1 MSNSRHVIFVV
12 GMHRSGTSAVA
23 GALGLVGAGMPA
35 TLIPPAEDNPKGFF
49 ESRKVV
55 NLNDRILNAVNA
67 SWDRIPFFMKG
78 ESQEPARLS
87 EWVNDTFHAEI
98 DRVLQAEFG
107 EVSGPVI
114 LKDPRLCLLLPAW
127 EAGIERLGWTFS
139 HVFVVR
145 DPQEVAASL
154 ARRNGMPTARAKQLW
169 TRYNADA
176 LSCLPEGT
184 PIIRFEAFR
193 HDPAGTLVNA
203 GLAEAEALPDSLRDF
218 VDPVSPASDCESFVR
233 RPARIPLIE
242 RIVNSCI
249 GQGSSIASFTER
261 EPRVGQLNR
270 FLLATAEN
278 NGDIFRLG
286 QARKS
291 QPIAISGTRKVIFHC
306 HLFKNAGT
314 SVDHV
319 LKSAFGE
326 AWNEQ
331 EFPGGTANESNA
343 DFVLSHIVAN
353 TRFTVFSSHTG
364 NWFLDFNLGPRLQ
377 VFPIIFLRH
386 PILRIESAYK
396 FERQQ
401 TDVTA
406 GSQLAKEV
414 DLAEYIRTRLD
425 RTADYALTNF
435 QARRLAFFASR
446 DVADIETS
454 AFSAMERLPF
464 IGLVEDFGGSM
475 QRMEA
480 YLKPH
485 FPNFEGFVTQKNVT
499 SDGQSSVDEKLGRIR
514 DQIGDELMERLVA
527 ANRIDIELYQQLAA
541 SVLAPAIE
549 TNHDEPAEE
558 AEPVTNLVD

>member
-1 MSNSRHVIFVV
+1 MSDPRHVLFVV

-23 GALGLVGAGMPA
+23 GALSMMGGGLPA

-55 NLNDRILNAVNA
+55 NLNDRILSAVNA
-67 SWDRIPFFMKG
+67 SWDRIPFFLDG
-78 ESQEPARLS
+78 ESPDPADLS
-87 EWVNDTFHAEI
+87 KWVNETFHAEI
-98 DRVLQAEFG
+98 DRVLRAEFEG
-107 EVSGPVI
+107 VAGSVI
-114 LKDPRLCLLLPAW
+114 VKDPRLCLLLPAW
-127 EAGIERLGWTFS
+127 EASVERLGWTMS
-139 HVFVVR
+139 HVLVVR
-145 DPQEVAASL
+145 DAQDVAASL
-154 ARRNGMPTARAKQLW
+154 AKRNAMPTAHAKRLW
-169 TRYNADA
+169 TKYNTAA
-176 LSCLPEGT
+176 LAKLPEGT
-184 PIIRFEAFR
+184 PIIRFEDFR
-193 HDPAGTLVNA
+193 EDPANTLVRCGITEA
-203 GLAEAEALPDSLRDF
+203 GAASDTLSEF
-218 VDPVSPASDCESFVR
+218 VDTRAPTQDCESFVR
-233 RPARIPLIE
+233 RPAQIPLME
-242 RIVNSCI
+242 RMVKNCI
-249 GQGSSIASFTER
+249 GQGATITSFSDR
-261 EPRVGQLNR
+261 EPKVSQLHR
-270 FLLATAEN
+270 SLRAAGESS
-278 NGDIFRLG
+278 GDTFRLG
-286 QARKS
+286 PPRKS
-291 QPIAISGTRKVIFHC
+291 QPIAIGGTRKVIFHC

-331 EFPGGTANESNA
+331 EFPGGTGNESNA

-364 NWFLDFNLGPRLQ
+364 NWFLDFNLGPRLK

-414 DLAEYIRTRLD
+414 DLAAYIRTRLD

-435 QARRLAFFASR
+435 QARRLAFFVSR

-464 IGLVEDFGGSM
+464 IGLVEDFQGSM
-475 QRMEA
+475 QRLED

-485 FPNFEGFVTQKNVT
+485 FPSFEGFVTKKNVT
-499 SDGQSSVDEKLGRIR
+499 SDGETSVDAKLARIR
-514 DQIGDELMERLVA
+514 EQIGDELMDRLIA
-527 ANRIDIELYQQLAA
+527 ANRIDIGFYERLAA
-541 SVLAPAIE
+541 SVRIPA
-549 TNHDEPAEE
+549 T
-558 AEPVTNLVD
+558 V